1 VRVTCRRSQLRIARR
16 AQVILAGLILA
27 GVTAAPAA
35 APGIGFDRRAT
46 YRVPTDG
53 APARG
58 PADALVTIVEFSDFQ
73 CRFCRIA
80 SDAVAELQR
89 LYPND
94 VRLVYRHS
102 LLDPE
107 GGTMAAEA
115 AAAAS
120 AQGRFWAFHD
130 RVFAERGRIDRAA
143 LERCARDVG
152 LDLIRFRRDL
162 DDARHRSAV
171 RDDSRRAAAFGVAA
185 TPVFFV
191 NGRPLIGSRGIG
203 PLVSLVEEERAR
215 AAALVARGVP
225 RGEVYERVAAGGLA
239 GAGPIAAGADEP
251 PSVELDPSSV
261 HAVGL
266 GEPAQRLGSDEAL
279 VTIVEFGD
287 YRCGYC
293 AAVQPVLAQ
302 LVQDYGDDL
311 RFVYRHLP
319 LGGNAESRRLAEV
332 AAAAAE
338 QGRFWPMHARLYASE
353 GSLDRRT
360 IEAIARDIGLDMA
373 RFRAALDRRSTA
385 DHVSRDAA
393 DGARMGVSGTPTF
406 FVNGT
411 PLVGAAP
418 PQMFRELI
426 DRKMIEAIGLVKR
439 GVPRADIYRR
449 VTSPKS
455 SPGRGA
461 KRGP

>member
-1 VRVTCRRSQLRIARR
+1 MAGWLVGPTSAE
-16 AQVILAGLILA
+16 AQGSV
-27 GVTAAPAA
+27 
-35 APGIGFDRRAT
+35 GFDVRAT
-46 YRVPTDG
+46 YRVPADG

-58 PADALVTIVEFSDFQ
+58 PADALLPIDEFSDIQ

-80 SDAVAELQR
+80 SDTVAELQR
-89 LYPND
+89 LYPRD

-115 AAAAS
+115 AAAAA

-143 LERCARDVG
+143 LERCAREVG
-152 LDLIRFRRDL
+152 LDLVRFRRDL
-162 DDARHRSAV
+162 DDARFRSAV
-171 RDDSRRAAAFGVAA
+171 RGDSRSAAAFGVAA

-191 NGRPLIGSRGIG
+191 NGRPLVGSRGIG
-203 PLVSLVEEERAR
+203 PFVALVEEERAR
-215 AAALVARGVP
+215 AAALVAGGVP
-225 RGEVYERVAAGGLA
+225 RAEVYRRTVERGLA

-251 PSVELDPSSV
+251 PRVELDPSSV
-261 HAVGL
+261 QAVGV
-266 GEPAQRLGSDEAL
+266 GEPSQRLGSDEAL

-293 AAVQPVLAQ
+293 AAVQPTLAQ
-302 LVQDYGDDL
+302 LRQDYGDDL
-311 RFVYRHLP
+311 RLVFRHLP

-338 QGRFWPMHARLYASE
+338 QGRFWPMHARLYASD
-353 GSLDRRT
+353 GALDRQA

-373 RFRAALDRRSTA
+373 RFRAALDKRRMA
-385 DHVSRDAA
+385 DGVSRDAA

-418 PQMFRELI
+418 PEMFRELI

-449 VTSPKS
+449 VTGQKS
-455 SPGRGA
+455 SPGRGG
-461 KRGP
+461 KRRD

>member
-1 VRVTCRRSQLRIARR
+1 MARR
-16 AQVILAGLILA
+16 ARVILAGLSLA
-27 GVTAAPAA
+27 GFLAAPAPAA
-35 APGIGFDRRAT
+35 AQVGFDLRAT

-80 SDAVAELQR
+80 SETVAELQR
-89 LYPND
+89 LYPRD

-107 GGTMAAEA
+107 DGTMAAEA
-115 AAAAS
+115 AAAAA

-130 RVFAERGRIDRAA
+130 RVFAERARIDRAA
-143 LERCARDVG
+143 LERCAREVG

-162 DDARHRSAV
+162 DGGRYRSAV

-191 NGRPLIGSRGIG
+191 NGRPLVGSRGIG
-203 PLVSLVEEERAR
+203 PFVSLVEAERAR

-225 RGEVYERVAAGGLA
+225 RAEVSRRVVAGGLA
-239 GAGPIAAGADEP
+239 AAGPIAAGADEP
-251 PSVELDPSSV
+251 PAVELDPKSV

-279 VTIVEFGD
+279 VTVVEFGD

-311 RFVYRHLP
+311 RLVFRHLP
-319 LGGNAESRRLAEV
+319 IGGNADSRRLAEV

-338 QGRFWPMHARLYASE
+338 QGRFWPMHARLYASH
-353 GSLDRRT
+353 GTLDRQA

-373 RFRAALDRRSTA
+373 RFRAALDRRRTA
-385 DHVSRDAA
+385 DGVSRDAA
-393 DGARMGVSGTPTF
+393 DGARIGVTGTPTF
-406 FVNGT
+406 FINGT

-418 PQMFRELI
+418 PEMFRALI
-426 DRKMIEAIGLVKR
+426 DRKMVEAIGLVKR
-439 GVPRADIYRR
+439 GVPRAEIYGR
-449 VTSPKS
+449 VTGQKS
-455 SPGRGA
+455 GPAG
-461 KRGP
+461 KRREKR